1 MYQRCLDE
9 NSTTASNGFFKIN
22 WAIKVFNLIL
32 VKKGLRKFPMDT
44 FTSLFRIHSK
54 SFKWPQKLCL
64 VTVGYHS
71 TEFEG
76 PAARKLLKK
85 NWHING
91 PSTNQPIFQNCHMT
105 PSSDFSTLIVWR
117 QDLKFHERQT
127 NIFFYIEKRV
137 VGPK

>member
-1 MYQRCLDE
+1 MRILPQHQ
-9 NSTTASNGFFKIN
+9 TGFFKIN

-85 NWHING
+85 
-91 PSTNQPIFQNCHMT
+91 T
-105 PSSDFSTLIVWR
+105 DTLMDPV
-117 QDLKFHERQT
+117 QT
-127 NIFFYIEKRV
+127 SQFFKTD
-137 VGPK
+137 